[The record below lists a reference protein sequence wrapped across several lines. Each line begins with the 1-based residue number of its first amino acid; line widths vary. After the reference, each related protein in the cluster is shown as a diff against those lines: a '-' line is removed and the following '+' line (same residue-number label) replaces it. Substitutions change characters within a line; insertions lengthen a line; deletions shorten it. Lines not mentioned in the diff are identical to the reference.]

1 MEGKAE
7 VIADLERMREPLL
20 FFGTHPEAPLKASH
34 LSLVVCSI
42 DHARI
47 LIRKWHS
54 RLPITQPSPWRF
66 AFAAEYQGVTYAV
79 ALWNNPSAR
88 TLPGH
93 WLELRRMAV
102 SNDAP
107 HCAASWFLGAM
118 LRFFRTNQKSAEKLI
133 SYQDCDVHQGTIYK
147 AAGWRVAYVS
157 KPRVR
162 DRSTKRPSGRMYRWN
177 INSAAPDAAGKA
189 RWEICL

>member
-1 MEGKAE
+1 M
-7 VIADLERMREPLL
+7 ILSLDTDRMCEPLL
-20 FFGTHPEAPLKASH
+20 CFGNTPEPPRKASR
-34 LSLVVCSI
+34 LSLVVCSV
-42 DHARI
+42 DHARC
-47 LIRKWHS
+47 LVKKWHS
-54 RLPITQPSPWRF
+54 RLPVTQPSPWRF
-66 AFAAEYQGVTYAV
+66 AFAAQYDGMTYAV

-88 TLPGH
+88 TLPSH

-107 HCAASWFLGAM
+107 HCTASWFLGAM
-118 LRFFRTNQKSAEKLI
+118 LKFFRAHELSAEKLI
-133 SYQDCDVHQGTIYK
+133 SYQDCDVHRGTIYK
-147 AAGWRVAYVS
+147 AAGWRVAYIS

-177 INSAAPDAAGKA
+177 INSDAPDAAAKA